1 MHRDVSI
8 DAPQLNSSG
17 TAVIQTIRSI
27 IASSFEQLMHIK
39 TAVSM
44 TLFQNIQNGEA
55 WCSNLASVV

>member
-39 TAVSM
+39 TAISM
-44 TLFQNIQNGEA
+44 PLFQNIQNGEA
-55 WCSNLASVV
+55 